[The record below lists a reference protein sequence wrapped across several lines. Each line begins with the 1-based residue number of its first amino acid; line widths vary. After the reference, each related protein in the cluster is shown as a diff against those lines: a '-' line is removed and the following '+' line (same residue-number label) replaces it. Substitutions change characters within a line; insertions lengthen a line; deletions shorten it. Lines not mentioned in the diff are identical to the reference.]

1 MESPEISKYIDT
13 SYKYGFA
20 TEVEKE
26 FFPFGINSFIIKF
39 LSLKKKEPKYLSFI
53 RLKAYQF
60 WEKMDFPEWL
70 EHEIPKINFSDIK
83 YYSIPKKKSV
93 SSLDEINPEI
103 LEVFNKLG
111 IPLSEQKQLANVA
124 VDAVFDSV
132 SVNTT
137 YKEKLAKYGVIFC
150 SISHGVKFYPK
161 LMKKFL
167 GKVVSIT
174 DNYFTA
180 LNTSVFSDGSFCYI
194 GQNIKSPLELSSYFR
209 INDKSSG
216 QFERTLIVTEKN
228 SEVSYL
234 EGCTAP
240 EYKESQLHAAV
251 VELIAFNQALI
262 KYSTIQ
268 NWYGGDQAG
277 LGGIYNLVTK
287 RGLCSGK
294 DSKILWTQVEVGSS
308 ITWKY
313 PSCILLGDNSI
324 GEFFSVALTKNF
336 QYADTGTKMYH
347 IGKKTKSKIISKGI
361 SSDFSENSYRGL
373 VKFSKTALFSKNFS
387 QCDSF
392 ILGNDSKILTYP
404 YLDIYNKCSII
415 EHEAKIS
422 KVNDDQL
429 FYLQQRGISI
439 EAAIGIIING
449 FCKDIL
455 LMLPLE
461 FALEAN
467 KLLSLKLEYNIG

>member
-1 MESPEISKYIDT
+1 MESSEISNYIDT
-13 SYKYGFA
+13 SYKYGF
-20 TEVEKE
+20 TTDVEKE
-26 FFPFGINSFIIKF
+26 FFPVGLNSFIIKF
-39 LSLKKKEPKYLSFI
+39 LALKKKEPKYLSFI

-60 WEKMDFPEWL
+60 WKKMNFPEWL
-70 EHEIPKINFSDIK
+70 ERELPNIDFSGIK
-83 YYSIPKKKSV
+83 YYSIPKKNSV

-132 SVNTT
+132 SINTT
-137 YKEKLAKYGVIFC
+137 YKEKLAKYGVIFS
-150 SISHGVKFYPK
+150 SISTGVKFYPK

-167 GKVVSIT
+167 GKVVSTT

-209 INDKSSG
+209 INDKNSG
-216 QFERTLIVTEKN
+216 QFERTLIITEKN

-251 VELIAFNQALI
+251 VELITFQESLI

-268 NWYGGDQAG
+268 NWYGGNQDG
-277 LGGIYNLVTK
+277 FGGIYNLVTK

-294 DSKILWTQVEVGSS
+294 NSKILWTQVEVGSS

-313 PSCILLGDNSI
+313 PSCVLLGDNSI

-347 IGKKTKSKIISKGI
+347 IGKNTKSKIISKGI

-392 ILGNDSKILTYP
+392 ILGSHSKILTYP
-404 YLDIYNKCSII
+404 YLDVYNKCSVI

-422 KVNDDQL
+422 KVNDEQL